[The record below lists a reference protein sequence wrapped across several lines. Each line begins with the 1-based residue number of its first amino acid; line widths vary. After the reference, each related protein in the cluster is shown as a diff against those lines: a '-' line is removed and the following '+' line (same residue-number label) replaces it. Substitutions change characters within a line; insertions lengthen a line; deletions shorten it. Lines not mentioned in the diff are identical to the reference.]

1 MNGDLLY
8 VWNAPTYVIKFY
20 ISSCFS
26 TTLQSTLRKTIYAY
40 EFMEI
45 TVTFNP
51 NDNSLQRYCFF
62 PNYTTL
68 HLLIKNKRREMYIL
82 HNSLL
87 LCGPTRA

>member
-20 ISSCFS
+20 ISNCSIPA
-26 TTLQSTLRKTIYAY
+26 LQSTLRKTTYAH

-45 TVTFNP
+45 TASFNP

-68 HLLIKNKRREMYIL
+68 HLLIKKQKERNVHFAQFSPFMWS
-82 HNSLL
+82 H
-87 LCGPTRA
+87 